1 MTNESVYEC
10 IVTFRCR
17 AGHTLVSVLA
27 WETVAFCTLSECILG
42 KHLFEILWGHLRGSH
57 GKVAE
62 EKSQGESSSS
72 EFSWVIYGGC
82 WVIILAYKT
91 GN

>member
-1 MTNESVYEC
+1 MTNESVEDC
-10 IVTFRCR
+10 IVTFRCI

-62 EKSQGESSSS
+62 DKSQGESSSS
-72 EFSWVIYGGC
+72 EFSWVIYDGC
-82 WVIILAYKT
+82 
-91 GN
+91 